1 MNSSEQFKNYTEKV
15 CEQIRW
21 KNAHNMV
28 KKEIENHLID
38 QKIAYMNM
46 GDSESIAEEKALLQM
61 GDPVAVGAALDET
74 HKPAPQKCM
83 IGLVSVLF
91 FLGFII
97 QYRLTLGSV
106 LEVKSGSIPYQF
118 AMFGFAWLIF
128 IGAYFLD
135 FSVIRKHPYLL
146 FVLLFSMDL
155 WMQFF
160 GTTTYGQN
168 WFIFGP
174 FSMSSASLSLL
185 FPLAFC
191 GIFYKF
197 REKGKNGYFRSGV
210 IAALFCSLLLTSHT
224 VGGLFVFVC
233 SAGILMAVAAWKKWF
248 GDKTKSVLLFFIL
261 AGILGIGMVLIA
273 EPYRLERLTYILHPD
288 ADPTGSG
295 YIPTLLRGMLKN
307 AVFFGEGDPFI
318 PNSAFLD
325 KGILFQ
331 PDDAALYLPYFS
343 VRTDYLLAYLTYE
356 YGWIVFITLVGLLA
370 VFLVFGF
377 RKCLKQKS
385 VLGQI
390 VSLSILC
397 TFSTETLLYI
407 IANLGVTYFAPIALP
422 FLSYGGTALVIH
434 MALAGMLLSTF
445 RTGEVYIDSIEPK
458 LNDNKFI
465 QWDNGKLI
473 ISFK

>member
-146 FVLLFSMDL
+146 FVLLFV
-155 WMQFF
+155 
-160 GTTTYGQN
+160 YN
-168 WFIFGP
+168 
-174 FSMSSASLSLL
+174 
-185 FPLAFC
+185 
-191 GIFYKF
+191 Y
-197 REKGKNGYFRSGV
+197 
-210 IAALFCSLLLTSHT
+210 
-224 VGGLFVFVC
+224 
-233 SAGILMAVAAWKKWF
+233 
-248 GDKTKSVLLFFIL
+248 
-261 AGILGIGMVLIA
+261 
-273 EPYRLERLTYILHPD
+273 
-288 ADPTGSG
+288 
-295 YIPTLLRGMLKN
+295 
-307 AVFFGEGDPFI
+307 
-318 PNSAFLD
+318 
-325 KGILFQ
+325 
-331 PDDAALYLPYFS
+331 
-343 VRTDYLLAYLTYE
+343 
-356 YGWIVFITLVGLLA
+356 
-370 VFLVFGF
+370 
-377 RKCLKQKS
+377 
-385 VLGQI
+385 
-390 VSLSILC
+390 
-397 TFSTETLLYI
+397 
-407 IANLGVTYFAPIALP
+407 VTI
-422 FLSYGGTALVIH
+422 
-434 MALAGMLLSTF
+434 
-445 RTGEVYIDSIEPK
+445 
-458 LNDNKFI
+458 
-465 QWDNGKLI
+465 
-473 ISFK
+473 